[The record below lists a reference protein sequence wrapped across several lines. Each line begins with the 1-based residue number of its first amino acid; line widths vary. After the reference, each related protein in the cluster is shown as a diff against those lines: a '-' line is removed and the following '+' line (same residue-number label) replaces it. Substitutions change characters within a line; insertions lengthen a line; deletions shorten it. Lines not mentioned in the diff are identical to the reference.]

1 MLKKVIF
8 HSTFFFCINIKN
20 TLYNVFRNYPVH
32 AACKNTIISFIS
44 FFFYLV
50 CCPSCNRDFA
60 QERSNTSSKPH
71 GQLRREVCLPLQVYY
86 HFQSIIISK
95 FECIFQ
101 FLKCKNVFI
110 MPESTANDRLHLF
123 TCNANN
129 FQDLFLDF
137 TLINSQT
144 SSSNLVQNR

>member
-1 MLKKVIF
+1 MFSETILSKQPAKILSFLLFLFFLFGTLPQLQQGLPKV
-8 HSTFFFCINIKN
+8 
-20 TLYNVFRNYPVH
+20 
-32 AACKNTIISFIS
+32 
-44 FFFYLV
+44 
-50 CCPSCNRDFA
+50 A

-71 GQLRREVCLPLQVYY
+71 RQLRREVCLPLQVYY